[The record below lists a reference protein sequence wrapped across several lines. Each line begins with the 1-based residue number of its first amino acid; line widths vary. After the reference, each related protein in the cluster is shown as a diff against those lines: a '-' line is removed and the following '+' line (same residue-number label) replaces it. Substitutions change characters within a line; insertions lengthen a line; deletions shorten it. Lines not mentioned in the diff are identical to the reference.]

1 MERAPQ
7 SLRAG
12 GERDIYIAI
21 GGGGRGCCGAASLT
35 FGRRMLETAF
45 GYVFMAFGTR
55 GTLRL
60 SHFLSLFKNR
70 FHTYIHY
77 IVFFEIFSTMFVA
90 LAYFSFCLHSGEIH
104 FLYRS
109 AS

>member
-21 GGGGRGCCGAASLT
+21 GGGCLADPWEEDVGNGIRLCFYGIRNARHPPLVT
-35 FGRRMLETAF
+35 FFITFQEPF
-45 GYVFMAFGTR
+45 PYI
-55 GTLRL
+55 
-60 SHFLSLFKNR
+60 
-70 FHTYIHY
+70 YIHY
-77 IVFFEIFSTMFVA
+77 IVFLNFFEIFSTMFVA